1 MYEKILTNII
11 LIKGYKKI
19 EIFHD
24 NKKVKANGI
33 FSSSNTIAEFETE
46 EEAKAFIEGLKW
58 TVKYY
63 DGTMIYGQRDLSIEN
78 LDLSV
83 RAYNCCTRGGYYY
96 LSDFEGKTKYDL
108 MQIRNLGKKTIEEII
123 NKCKKYGIVIK

>member
-19 EIFHD
+19 EIFQD

-33 FSSSNTIAEFETE
+33 FSLSNTIAEFETE

-63 DGTMIYGQRDLSIEN
+63 DGTIIYGQSDLFIEN
-78 LDLSV
+78 LDFSV
-83 RAYNCCTRGGYYY
+83 RAYNCCKKVGYNYI
-96 LSDFEGKTKYDL
+96 SDFKGTTKNDL
-108 MQIRNLGKKTIEEII
+108 MKIRNLGKKTMEEII
-123 NKCKKYGIVIK
+123 NKCKEYGIIIE